1 MGKMTLR
8 KRISFNVFL
17 SAINSLYRNYFK
29 ITRKKLGYIADDAY
43 FRQPILI
50 KGAKNVY
57 IYDNSVI
64 LGHAKIL
71 TTLAKFIMKKNSG
84 AAEGLTVVTGNHQ
97 SFPGRWFRDVEDDE
111 KDAKMDKDVIV
122 EEDVWIGTN
131 VTLLSGV
138 HVGRGAEVG
147 SGSVCRGNIPPYAIV
162 TGNPAKIIGYRFTPE
177 QVEEH
182 EKALYAE
189 DDRTDMKKMIKNYN
203 RYFENRE
210 SVAKHLSL
218 Y

>member
-8 KRISFNVFL
+8 KKISFNVFL
-17 SAINSLYRNYFK
+17 SGINSFYRNYFK
-29 ITRKKLGYIADDAY
+29 ITRKKLGFIADDAY

-57 IYDNSVI
+57 IYENSVI

-138 HVGRGAEVG
+138 HVGRGAEIG

-182 EKALYAE
+182 EKALYPE
-189 DDRTDMKKMIKNYN
+189 NDRTDMKKLIKNYN
-203 RYFENRE
+203 RYFDNRE
-210 SVAKHLSL
+210 EVAKHLSL